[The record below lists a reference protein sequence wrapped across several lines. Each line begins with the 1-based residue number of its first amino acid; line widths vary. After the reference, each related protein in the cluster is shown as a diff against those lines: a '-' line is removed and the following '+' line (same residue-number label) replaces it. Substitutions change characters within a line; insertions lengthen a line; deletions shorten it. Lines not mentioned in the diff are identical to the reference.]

1 MSETETLFAAL
12 RQSAD
17 GAVVDV
23 LERMVREAPDHALNR
38 MNPLDLAA
46 KAFVAEEAFV
56 GEKVSVREERV
67 IAALLHAV
75 ALGLMEMTWSVM
87 CPSCAGVLSA
97 NKSLKTLNSA
107 QYNCAFCAAG
117 YETSLDNL
125 VEVTFTVSPRVR
137 KIAAHNPDQ
146 LSPAEYF
153 RQVFWSSAIDLKGDP
168 EKLLREVTLE
178 IVDLPPG
185 ERAILSLQVTKGT
198 VIVFDPVT
206 HTAQFLDVSGEET
219 RERQSLS
226 VIFNKVQVPVDTV
239 ALRPGPLRL
248 ALENRTDARVLPAVW
263 VQNQALDELLMRR
276 KPILT
281 AKRLLTNQTFR
292 DLYRTDTLAIGQRLK
307 ILSLTFLF
315 SDLKDSTEL
324 YEHVGDLVAFDLVNE
339 HFRLLQEIIA
349 SERGA
354 VVKTIGD
361 AVMATFETPDRAI
374 AAAIRMREAMSDLGA
389 ERQHQSLR
397 LKMGI
402 HEGSCLAV
410 TLNGQQDY
418 FGQTVNIAS
427 RVQGLAASR
436 SIVVTE
442 SVVENAHARTLLEVS
457 GLKPTPRRVA
467 LTGIADKVSVYEI
480 S

>member
-1 MSETETLFAAL
+1 MSEAETLFAAL

-17 GAVVDV
+17 GGVVDM
-23 LERMVREAPDHALNR
+23 LARMVREAPDHALNR
-38 MNPLDLAA
+38 MNALDLAA
-46 KAFVAEEAFV
+46 KEDL
-56 GEKVSVREERV
+56 SEERV
-67 IAALLHAV
+67 IAALLNAV
-75 ALGLMEMTWSVM
+75 GLGLFEMTWSVM

-97 NKSLKTLNSA
+97 NKSLKTLDRA

-117 YETSLDNL
+117 YDTTLDNL

-137 KIAAHNPDQ
+137 KIAAHTPDE
-146 LSPAEYF
+146 LSTAEYY
-153 RQVFWSSAIDLKGDP
+153 RQIFWSSAIDLPPDP
-168 EKLLREVTLE
+168 EKLLAEVTLE
-178 IVDLPPG
+178 MVDLPPG
-185 ERAILSLQVTKGT
+185 ERAILSLQAPAGT
-198 VIVFDPVT
+198 LIVFDPVT

-219 RERQSLS
+219 GERQNQS
-226 VIFNKVQVPVDTV
+226 VIFNKAQVPVDTV

-248 ALENRTDARVLPAVW
+248 SLENRTDGRVLPAVW
-263 VQNQALDELLMRR
+263 MANQALDDLLKRR
-276 KPILT
+276 KPVLT
-281 AKRLLTNQTFR
+281 ATRLLTNQTFR
-292 DLYRTDTLAIGQRLK
+292 DIYRTETLAIGQRLK

-324 YEHVGDLVAFDLVNE
+324 YERVGDLVAFDLVNE

-374 AAAIRMREAMSDLGA
+374 AAAIRMRQAMSDLGA

-427 RVQGLAASR
+427 RIQGLAASR

-442 SVVENAHARTLLEVS
+442 QVVENAGARTLLETS
-457 GLKPTPRRVA
+457 GLKPALKRVA

>member
-1 MSETETLFAAL
+1 MSEAETLFAAL
-12 RQSAD
+12 RQSTD
-17 GAVVDV
+17 DDVVAM
-23 LERMVREAPDHALNR
+23 LERMVRDAPDHALNKI
-38 MNPLDLAA
+38 NALDLAA
-46 KAFVAEEAFV
+46 RE
-56 GEKVSVREERV
+56 GIDEERV
-67 IAALLHAV
+67 IAALLNAV
-75 ALGLMEMTWSVM
+75 GLGIFEMTWNVM

-97 NKSLKTLNSA
+97 NKSLKTVDRT
-107 QYNCAFCAAG
+107 QYSCAFCAAG
-117 YETSLDNL
+117 YETTLDNL

-137 KIAAHNPDQ
+137 KIAAHNPDE
-146 LSPAEYF
+146 LSAAEYY
-153 RQVFWSSAIDLKGDP
+153 RQIFWSSAIDLPADL
-168 EKLLREVTLE
+168 EKLLRQITLDS
-178 IVDLPPG
+178 VDLPPG
-185 ERAILSLQVTKGT
+185 ERAILSLELPRGSL
-198 VIVFDPVT
+198 IVFDPVT
-206 HTAQFLDVSGEET
+206 HTAQFLDVSGEEAS
-219 RERQSLS
+219 ERQNLS
-226 VIFNKVQVPVDTV
+226 VIINKVQVPVDTV
-239 ALRPGPLRL
+239 ALRPGRLHL
-248 ALENRTDARVLPAVW
+248 ALENRTESRVLPAVW
-263 VQNQALDELLMRR
+263 VANQALDDLLKRR

-281 AKRLLTNQTFR
+281 ATRLLTNQTFR
-292 DLYRTDTLAIGQRLK
+292 DIYRTDTLAIGQRLK

-324 YEHVGDLVAFDLVNE
+324 YDRVGDLVAFDLVNE

-389 ERQHQSLR
+389 GRAHQSLR

-410 TLNGQQDY
+410 TLNAQQDY

-442 SVVENAHARTLLEVS
+442 SVVENADARALLETN
-457 GLKPTPRRVA
+457 GLKPTLRHVA
-467 LTGIADKVSVYEI
+467 LSGIADKVSVYEI

>member
-1 MSETETLFAAL
+1 MSETETLFGVL

-17 GAVVDV
+17 DRVVDM
-23 LERMVREAPDHALNR
+23 LERMVRDAPDHALNR
-38 MNPLDLAA
+38 MNALDLAV
-46 KAFVAEEAFV
+46 KADV
-56 GEKVSVREERV
+56 GEERV

-75 ALGLMEMTWSVM
+75 GLGMFEMTWSVM

-117 YETSLDNL
+117 YETTLDNL

-137 KIAAHNPDQ
+137 KIAAHSPDE
-146 LSPAEYF
+146 LSAAEYY
-153 RQVFWSSAIDLKGDP
+153 RQIFWSSAIELPDDL
-168 EKLLREVTLE
+168 EKLLDDVTLE
-178 IVDLPPG
+178 IVDLPAG
-185 ERAILSLQVTKGT
+185 ERAILSLQVPQGT
-198 VIVFDPVT
+198 LIVFDPVT
-206 HTAQFLDVSGEET
+206 HAAQFLEVSGDET
-219 RERQSLS
+219 AERQNLS
-226 VIFNKVQVPVDTV
+226 VIFNRVQVPVDTV
-239 ALRPGPLRL
+239 TLRPGPLRL
-248 ALENRTDARVLPAVW
+248 ALDNRTEGRVLPAVW
-263 VQNQALDELLMRR
+263 VANQALDDLLTRR
-276 KPILT
+276 KSVLT
-281 AKRLLTNQTFR
+281 ATRLLTNQTFR
-292 DLYRTDTLAIGQRLK
+292 DIYRTDTLAIGQRLK

-324 YEHVGDLVAFDLVNE
+324 YEHVGDLVA
-339 HFRLLQEIIA
+339 A
-349 SERGA
+349 
-354 VVKTIGD
+354 
-361 AVMATFETPDRAI
+361 
-374 AAAIRMREAMSDLGA
+374 
-389 ERQHQSLR
+389 RQHQSLR

-442 SVVENAHARTLLEVS
+442 QVVENARAHALLES
-457 GLKPTPRRVA
+457 NGLKPTPRSVT
-467 LTGIADKVSVYEI
+467 LSGIADKVSIYEI

>member
-1 MSETETLFAAL
+1 MSEAETLFAAL

-17 GAVVDV
+17 GGVVDM
-23 LERMVREAPDHALNR
+23 LARMVREAPDHALNR
-38 MNPLDLAA
+38 MNALDLAA
-46 KAFVAEEAFV
+46 KEDL
-56 GEKVSVREERV
+56 SEERV
-67 IAALLHAV
+67 IAALLNAV
-75 ALGLMEMTWSVM
+75 GLGLFEMTWSVM

-97 NKSLKTLNSA
+97 NKSLKTLDRA

-117 YETSLDNL
+117 YDTTLDNL

-137 KIAAHNPDQ
+137 KIAAHTPDE
-146 LSPAEYF
+146 LSTAEYY
-153 RQVFWSSAIDLKGDP
+153 RQIFWSSAIDLPPDP
-168 EKLLREVTLE
+168 EKLLAEVTLE
-178 IVDLPPG
+178 MVDLPPG
-185 ERAILSLQVTKGT
+185 ERAILSLQAPAGT
-198 VIVFDPVT
+198 LIVFDPVT
-206 HTAQFLDVSGEET
+206 HTAQFLDVGGEET
-219 RERQSLS
+219 GERQNQS
-226 VIFNKVQVPVDTV
+226 VIFNKAQVPVDTV

-248 ALENRTDARVLPAVW
+248 SLENRTDGRVLPAIW
-263 VQNQALDELLMRR
+263 VANPALDDILKRR

-292 DLYRTDTLAIGQRLK
+292 DIYRTDTLAIGQRLK

-315 SDLKDSTEL
+315 SDLRGSTEL
-324 YEHVGDLVAFDLVNE
+324 YERVGDLTAFDLVNE

-389 ERQHQSLR
+389 ERQHQSLS

-410 TLNGQQDY
+410 TLNAQQDY

-442 SVVENAHARTLLEVS
+442 SVVENAQARSLLETK

-467 LTGIADKVSVYEI
+467 LSGIADKVSVYEI

>member
-17 GAVVDV
+17 EKVVDM
-23 LERMVREAPDHALNR
+23 LERMVRDAPDHALNK
-38 MNPLDLAA
+38 MNALDLAA
-46 KAFVAEEAFV
+46 KEGLDEEQ
-56 GEKVSVREERV
+56 V
-67 IAALLHAV
+67 IAALLKAV
-75 ALGLMEMTWSVM
+75 GLGMFEMTWSLM

-97 NKSLKTLNSA
+97 NRSLKTLDKA

-117 YETSLDNL
+117 YETTLDNL
-125 VEVTFTVSPRVR
+125 VEVTFTVSPRLR
-137 KIAAHNPDQ
+137 KIAAHTPDQ
-146 LSPAEYF
+146 LPAAEYL
-153 RQVFWSSAIDLKGDP
+153 RQIFWSSAIDLPADL
-168 EKLLREVTLE
+168 EKLLAEVMLE
-178 IVDLPPG
+178 SVDLPPG
-185 ERAILSLQVTKGT
+185 ERAILSLQLPKGT

-206 HTAQFLDVSGEET
+206 HTAQFLEVNGEEAS
-219 RERQSLS
+219 ERQNLS
-226 VIFNKVQVPVDTV
+226 VIFNKVQVPVDSV

-248 ALENRTDARVLPAVW
+248 ALENRTEGRVLPAVW
-263 VQNQALDELLMRR
+263 VTNQALDDLLKRR
-276 KPILT
+276 KPILN

-292 DLYRTDTLAIGQRLK
+292 DIYRTETLAIGQRLK

-315 SDLKDSTEL
+315 SDLKDSTAL
-324 YEHVGDLVAFDLVNE
+324 YERVGDLVAFDLVNE

-354 VVKTIGD
+354 VVKTVGD

-418 FGQTVNIAS
+418 FGQTVNVAS
-427 RVQGLAASR
+427 RVQGLADSR
-436 SIVVTE
+436 SIMVTE
-442 SVVENAHARTLLEVS
+442 QVVENADARALLQTS
-457 GLKPTPRRVA
+457 GLKPTPRSVA
-467 LTGIADKVSVYEI
+467 LSGIADKVSVYEI

>member
-1 MSETETLFAAL
+1 MSEIETLFAAL

-17 GAVVDV
+17 KDAVDM
-23 LERMVREAPDHALNR
+23 LERMVRDAPDRALNK
-38 MNPLDLAA
+38 MNALDLAA
-46 KAFVAEEAFV
+46 TE
-56 GEKVSVREERV
+56 GIGEERV
-67 IAALLHAV
+67 IEAMLNAV
-75 ALGLMEMTWSVM
+75 GLGMFEMTWNVM

-117 YETSLDNL
+117 YETTLDNL
-125 VEVTFTVSPRVR
+125 VEVTFMVSPRLR
-137 KIAAHNPDQ
+137 KIAAHSPDQ
-146 LSPAEYF
+146 LSAAEYY
-153 RQVFWSSAIDLKGDP
+153 RQIFWSSAIDLPADL
-168 EKLLREVTLE
+168 EKLLQEVTLE
-178 IVDLPPG
+178 TVDLPPG
-185 ERAILSLQVTKGT
+185 ERAILSLQAPQGT
-198 VIVFDPVT
+198 LIVFDPVT
-206 HTAQFLDVSGEET
+206 HAAQFLDISGEET
-219 RERQSLS
+219 SERQNLS

-248 ALENRTDARVLPAVW
+248 ALENRTDNRVLPAIW
-263 VQNQALDELLMRR
+263 VANQALDDMLMRR

-292 DLYRTDTLAIGQRLK
+292 DIYRTDTLAIGQRLK

-315 SDLKDSTEL
+315 SDLKGSTEL
-324 YEHVGDLVAFDLVNE
+324 YERVGDLTAFDLVNE

-389 ERQHQSLR
+389 ERQHQSLG

-410 TLNGQQDY
+410 TLNAQQDY

-436 SIVVTE
+436 SILVTE
-442 SVVENAHARTLLEVS
+442 SVVENALARALLESS
-457 GLKPTPRRVA
+457 GLKPTVRRVA
-467 LTGIADKVSVYEI
+467 LGGIADKVSVYEI

>member
-1 MSETETLFAAL
+1 MSEAGTLFAAL

-17 GAVVDV
+17 GGVADM
-23 LERMVREAPDHALNR
+23 LERMVRQAPDHALNR
-38 MNPLDLAA
+38 MNALDLAA
-46 KAFVAEEAFV
+46 KQGV
-56 GEKVSVREERV
+56 GEERV
-67 IAALLHAV
+67 IAALLNAV
-75 ALGLMEMTWSVM
+75 GLGLFEMTWSVM

-97 NKSLKTLNSA
+97 NKSLKTLDRA

-117 YETSLDNL
+117 YETTLDNL

-137 KIAAHNPDQ
+137 KIAAHSPDQ
-146 LSPAEYF
+146 LSAAEYY
-153 RQVFWSSAIDLKGDP
+153 RQVFWSSAIDLPVDP
-168 EKLLREVTLE
+168 ENLLAEVTLE
-178 IVDLPPG
+178 TVDLPPG
-185 ERAILSLQVTKGT
+185 ERAILSLQLPEGT

-206 HTAQFLDVSGEET
+206 HTAQFLDVSGEEAG
-219 RERQSLS
+219 ERQNLS
-226 VIFNKVQVPVDTV
+226 VIFNKAQVPVDTV

-248 ALENRTDARVLPAVW
+248 SLENRTDGRVLPTVW
-263 VQNQALDELLMRR
+263 VANQALHDLLSRR
-276 KPILT
+276 KPVVT

-292 DLYRTDTLAIGQRLK
+292 DIYRTETLEIGQRLK

-324 YEHVGDLVAFDLVNE
+324 YERVGDLVAFDLVNE

-374 AAAIRMREAMSDLGA
+374 AAAIRMRQAMSDLGA
-389 ERQHQSLR
+389 ERQQQSLR

-418 FGQTVNIAS
+418 FGQTVNITS

-436 SIVVTE
+436 SIVVTQQ
-442 SVVENAHARTLLEVS
+442 VVENADARTLLES
-457 GLKPTPRRVA
+457 NGLKPALRRVA
-467 LTGIADKVSVYEI
+467 LTGIADKVLVYDI

>member
-1 MSETETLFAAL
+1 MSEAETLFVAL

-17 GAVVDV
+17 GDVVDMLV
-23 LERMVREAPDHALNR
+23 RMVREAPDHALNK
-38 MNPLDLAA
+38 MNALDLAA
-46 KAFVAEEAFV
+46 REGV
-56 GEKVSVREERV
+56 GEERV
-67 IAALLHAV
+67 IAALLNAV
-75 ALGLMEMTWSVM
+75 GLGLFEMTWNVM
-87 CPSCAGVLSA
+87 CPSCGGVLSA
-97 NKSLKTLNSA
+97 NKSLKTLDRA

-117 YETSLDNL
+117 YETTLDDL

-137 KIAAHNPDQ
+137 KIAAHSPDE
-146 LSPAEYF
+146 LSAAEYY
-153 RQVFWSSAIDLKGDP
+153 RQIFWSSAIDLPVDL

-178 IVDLPPG
+178 TVDLPPG
-185 ERAILSLQVTKGT
+185 ERAILSLHLPKGT
-198 VIVFDPVT
+198 LIVFDPVT
-206 HTAQFLDVSGEET
+206 HTAEYLDVSGEET
-219 RERQSLS
+219 NERQNLS
-226 VIFNKVQVPVDTV
+226 MIFNKVQVPVDTV

-248 ALENRTDARVLPAVW
+248 TLENRTESRVLPTVW
-263 VQNQALDELLMRR
+263 VPNQALDDLLKRR
-276 KPILT
+276 KPVLT

-292 DLYRTDTLAIGQRLK
+292 DIYRTETLAIGQRLK

-324 YEHVGDLVAFDLVNE
+324 YERVGDLVAFDLVNE
-339 HFRLLQEIIA
+339 HFRLLQEIVA

-361 AVMATFETPDRAI
+361 AIMATFETPDRAI

-389 ERQHQSLR
+389 ERQHQSLS

-402 HEGSCLAV
+402 HEGPCLAV
-410 TLNGQQDY
+410 TLNAQQDY
-418 FGQTVNIAS
+418 FGQTVNVAS

-442 SVVENAHARTLLEVS
+442 PVVENAHARALLETN
-457 GLKPTPRRVA
+457 GLKPTLRRVA
-467 LTGIADKVSVYEI
+467 LSGIADKVSIYEI

>member
-1 MSETETLFAAL
+1 MSETETLFVAL
-12 RQSAD
+12 RQSSD
-17 GAVVDV
+17 GDVVDM
-23 LERMVREAPDHALNR
+23 LERMVRQAPDHALNK
-38 MNPLDLAA
+38 MNALDLAA
-46 KAFVAEEAFV
+46 RE
-56 GEKVSVREERV
+56 GLDEERV
-67 IAALLHAV
+67 IAALLNAV
-75 ALGLMEMTWSVM
+75 GLGMLEMTWSVM
-87 CPSCAGVLSA
+87 CPSCGGVLSA
-97 NKSLKTLNSA
+97 NKTLKTVNRA

-117 YETSLDNL
+117 YETTLDNL

-137 KIAAHNPDQ
+137 KIAAHSPDE
-146 LSPAEYF
+146 LSPAEYY
-153 RQVFWSSAIDLKGDP
+153 RQIFWSSAIDLPDDP
-168 EKLLREVTLE
+168 EKLLDEVTLE

-185 ERAILSLQVTKGT
+185 ERAILSLHAPEGT
-198 VIVFDPVT
+198 LIVFDPVT
-206 HTAQFLDVSGEET
+206 HSAQFLDVRGEEAS
-219 RERQSLS
+219 ERQNLS
-226 VIFNKVQVPVDTV
+226 VIFNKVQSSVETV

-248 ALENRTDARVLPAVW
+248 SLENRTESRVLPAVW
-263 VQNQALDELLMRR
+263 VANQALDDLLTRR

-292 DLYRTDTLAIGQRLK
+292 DIYRTDTLAIGQHLK

-315 SDLKDSTEL
+315 SDLRGSTEL
-324 YEHVGDLVAFDLVNE
+324 YERVGDLTAFDLVNE

-354 VVKTIGD
+354 IVKTIGD

-389 ERQHQSLR
+389 ERQHQSLG

-410 TLNGQQDY
+410 TLNAQQDY

-442 SVVENAHARTLLEVS
+442 SVVENAQARTLLETN
-457 GLKPTPRRVA
+457 GLKPTPKRVA
-467 LTGIADKVSVYEI
+467 LSGIADKISVFEI

>member
-1 MSETETLFAAL
+1 MSETETLFRAL

-17 GAVVDV
+17 NDVVDM
-23 LERMVREAPDHALNR
+23 LERMVRDAPDHALNK
-38 MNPLDLAA
+38 MNVLDLAA
-46 KAFVAEEAFV
+46 RE
-56 GEKVSVREERV
+56 GLGEERI

-75 ALGLMEMTWSVM
+75 GLGLFEMTWNVM

-97 NKSLKTLNSA
+97 NKSLKTLDRA

-117 YETSLDNL
+117 YETTLDNL

-137 KIAAHNPDQ
+137 KIAAHSPDA
-146 LSPAEYF
+146 LSAAEYY
-153 RQVFWSSAIDLKGDP
+153 RQVFWSSAIDLPADLEP
-168 EKLLREVTLE
+168 LLREVTLE
-178 IVDLPPG
+178 TVDLPPG
-185 ERAILSLQVTKGT
+185 ERAILSLQLPKGT
-198 VIVFDPVT
+198 LIVFDPVT
-206 HTAQFLDVSGEET
+206 HKAQFLDVGGEET
-219 RERQSLS
+219 SERQNLS
-226 VIFNKVQVPVDTV
+226 MVFNKAEIPIDTV

-248 ALENRTDARVLPAVW
+248 ALDNRTDERVLPAIW
-263 VQNQALDELLMRR
+263 VANQALDDLLKRR

-292 DLYRTDTLAIGQRLK
+292 DIHRTDTLAIGQRLK

-324 YEHVGDLVAFDLVNE
+324 YERVGDLVAFDLVNE

-374 AAAIRMREAMSDLGA
+374 AAALRMREAMSDLGA

-402 HEGSCLAV
+402 HEGPCLAV
-410 TLNGQQDY
+410 TLNAQQDY
-418 FGQTVNIAS
+418 FGQTVNVAS

-442 SVVENAHARTLLEVS
+442 SVVDNAQARALLESS
-457 GLKPTPRRVA
+457 GLTPTPRRVA
-467 LTGIADKVSVYEI
+467 LTGIADKVSVFEI
-480 S
+480 F

>member
-1 MSETETLFAAL
+1 MSEAETLFAAL

-17 GAVVDV
+17 GGMVDV
-23 LERMVREAPDHALNR
+23 FERMVRDAPDHAINK
-38 MNPLDLAA
+38 MNALDLAA
-46 KAFVAEEAFV
+46 KE
-56 GEKVSVREERV
+56 GLDEERV
-67 IAALLHAV
+67 IAALLNAV
-75 ALGLMEMTWSVM
+75 GLGIFEMTWSVM

-97 NKSLKTLNSA
+97 NKSLKTLDRA

-117 YETSLDNL
+117 YETTLDNL
-125 VEVTFTVSPRVR
+125 VEVTFTISPRVR
-137 KIAAHNPDQ
+137 KVAAHNPDE
-146 LSPAEYF
+146 LSAAEYY
-153 RQVFWSSAIDLKGDP
+153 RQIFWSSAIDLPDDL
-168 EKLLREVTLE
+168 EKLLDEVTLE

-185 ERAILSLQVTKGT
+185 ERAILSLQAPEGT
-198 VIVFDPVT
+198 LIVFDPVT

-219 RERQSLS
+219 SERQNLS
-226 VIFNKVQVPVDTV
+226 VTFNKVQVPIDTV

-248 ALENRTDARVLPAVW
+248 ALENRTDGRVLPTVW
-263 VQNQALDELLMRR
+263 LMNQALDDLLKRR

-281 AKRLLTNQTFR
+281 ATRLLTNQTFR
-292 DLYRTDTLAIGQRLK
+292 DIYRTDTLAIGQRLK

-436 SIVVTE
+436 VIVVTE
-442 SVVENAHARTLLEVS
+442 SVVENAHSRALLETN
-457 GLKPTPRRVA
+457 GLTPVPRRAA
-467 LTGIADKVSVYEI
+467 LSGIAGKVSVYEI

>member
-1 MSETETLFAAL
+1 MNEAGTLFVAL

-17 GAVVDV
+17 DDVVDR
-23 LERMVREAPDHALNR
+23 LERMVRDAPDHALNK
-38 MNPLDLAA
+38 MNALDLAA
-46 KAFVAEEAFV
+46 SE
-56 GEKVSVREERV
+56 GLDEERV
-67 IAALLHAV
+67 IAALLNAV
-75 ALGLMEMTWSVM
+75 GLGMFEMTWNLM

-97 NKSLKTLNSA
+97 NKSLKTLDRA

-117 YETSLDNL
+117 YETTLDNL

-137 KIAAHNPDQ
+137 KIAAHNPDE
-146 LSPAEYF
+146 LSVAEYY
-153 RQVFWSSAIDLKGDP
+153 RQIFWSSAIDLPADM

-178 IVDLPPG
+178 TVDLPPG
-185 ERAILSLQVTKGT
+185 ERAILSLHLPMGT
-198 VIVFDPVT
+198 LIVFDPVT
-206 HTAQFLDVSGEET
+206 HTAQFLDVSGEEAS
-219 RERQSLS
+219 ERQNLS

-248 ALENRTDARVLPAVW
+248 ALENRTEGRVLPAIW
-263 VQNQALDELLMRR
+263 VANQALDDLLKRR

-292 DLYRTDTLAIGQRLK
+292 DIYRTQTLAIGQRLK

-324 YEHVGDLVAFDLVNE
+324 YDRVGDLVAFDLVNE

-374 AAAIRMREAMSDLGA
+374 AAAIRMRQAMSDLGA

-410 TLNGQQDY
+410 ILNDQQDY

-442 SVVENAHARTLLEVS
+442 SVVENAHARALLEGS

-467 LTGIADKVSVYEI
+467 LSGIADKVSIYEI

>member
-12 RQSAD
+12 RQATD
-17 GAVVDV
+17 EAVVDM

-46 KAFVAEEAFV
+46 SA
-56 GEKVSVREERV
+56 GVSEERV

-75 ALGLMEMTWSVM
+75 SLGLMEMTWSVM

-107 QYNCAFCAAG
+107 QYYCAFCAAG
-117 YETSLDNL
+117 YETVLDNL

-137 KIAAHNPDQ
+137 KIAAHIPDQ
-146 LSPAEYF
+146 LSPAEYY
-153 RQVFWSSAIDLKGDP
+153 RQIFFSSAIDLKGDP
-168 EKLLREVTLE
+168 EALLREVTLE
-178 IVDLPPG
+178 IVDVPPG
-185 ERAILSLQVTKGT
+185 GRAILSLQVPQGT

-206 HTAQFLDVSGEET
+206 HAAQFLEVSGEET
-219 RERQSLS
+219 SERQNLS
-226 VIFNKVQVPVDTV
+226 VIFNKAQIPVDKV

-248 ALENRTDARVLPAVW
+248 ALENRTDGRVLPAVW
-263 VQNQALDELLMRR
+263 VQNQALDDLLMRR

-315 SDLKDSTEL
+315 SDLKDSTAL
-324 YEHVGDLVAFDLVNE
+324 YERVGDLTAFDLVNE

-354 VVKTIGD
+354 IVKTIGD

-389 ERQHQSLR
+389 ERQHQSLL

-418 FGQTVNIAS
+418 FGQTVNVAS
-427 RVQGLAASR
+427 RVQGLAGSR

-442 SVVENAHARTLLEVS
+442 QVVENADAKTLLES
-457 GLKPTPRRVA
+457 NGLTPKRRSVA
-467 LTGIADKVSVYEI
+467 LSGIADKVSVYEI